1 MSNKYKDF
9 DEFFAEKDKDEITFK
24 FAGEEYSVPASM
36 PAIIPIKMD
45 RLANEYG
52 TEAEIPNEETY
63 SLMLKLLPKGKLE
76 ELAEDASV
84 DELNEILMWIM
95 NQYSPAVENDEED
108 DEKN

>member
-9 DEFFAEKDKDEITFK
+9 DEFFAEKEKETINFK
-24 FAGEEYSVPASM
+24 FAGKDYNVPASM

-45 RLANEYG
+45 RLADEYG
-52 TEAEIPNEETY
+52 TEAEVPNEETY

-84 DELNEILMWIM
+84 NELNEILMWIM
-95 NQYSPAVENDEED
+95 EQYSPKADVEED